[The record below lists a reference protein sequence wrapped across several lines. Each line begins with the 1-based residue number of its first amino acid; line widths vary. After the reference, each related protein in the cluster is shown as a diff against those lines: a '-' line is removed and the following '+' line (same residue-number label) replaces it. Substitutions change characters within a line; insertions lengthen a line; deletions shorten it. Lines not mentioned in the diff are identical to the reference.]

1 MGELM
6 SRNGNK
12 QRCDVIL
19 DQPTIARLEAIS
31 DRAGLSRSAAI
42 RVAVA
47 EYHRATISTAETKPI

>member
-1 MGELM
+1 M
-6 SRNGNK
+6 SKNGTK

-42 RVAVA
+42 RIAVA
-47 EYHRATISTAETKPI
+47 EYDRATTMTTMAARETKPI